1 MPYIK
6 QKARDELMKLH
17 IAITDTPIKNA
28 GELNF
33 IITQLIMS
41 YLHHNNIWGYQQIN
55 DIIGALECAKT
66 EFQRR
71 VVAEFENK
79 KIEEN
84 GDVY

>member
-6 QKARDELMKLH
+6 QEARDELMKLH
-17 IAITDTPIKNA
+17 IAIADTPIENA

-33 IITQLIMS
+33 IITQLMMS
-41 YLHHNNIWGYQQIN
+41 YLRTHQIWGYQQIN
-55 DIIGALECAKT
+55 DVVGALECAKT

-71 VVAEFENK
+71 VVTPYEIEK
-79 KIEEN
+79 CEEN